1 MHSPQS
7 QVIFFFYSRHFILLP
22 NFHNSFSLSTLQ
34 SVTSW
39 PLYPL
44 QTSSFP
50 TFSSHNQ
57 AYSQTLFPPF
67 FIRIHS
73 INSLAYLGL
82 CSLSV
87 SFRYLCNFVHNLIWQ
102 IGDSNYSTVQSAL
115 SGSGNQARQVV
126 KRAQKLSEQLARDF
140 SSIWIIEV
148 EQSAMLFLSL
158 FLLLCPLIVATNLWQ
173 VLVAGEMRL
182 NPWSNHRLVCLKKPI
197 SGTSRAAVIQFVI
210 P

>member
-22 NFHNSFSLSTLQ
+22 NFHNSFSVSTLQ
-34 SVTSW
+34 SAVDLST
-39 PLYPL
+39 LFKL
-44 QTSSFP
+44 LLFR
-50 TFSSHNQ
+50 HQ

-102 IGDSNYSTVQSAL
+102 IGDSNYSTAQSAL

-126 KRAQKLSEQLARDF
+126 ERAQKLSEQLARDF
-140 SSIWIIEV
+140 SSI
-148 EQSAMLFLSL
+148 
-158 FLLLCPLIVATNLWQ
+158 
-173 VLVAGEMRL
+173 
-182 NPWSNHRLVCLKKPI
+182 
-197 SGTSRAAVIQFVI
+197 
-210 P
+210 